1 MLAEQ
6 IQTDLTTAMKARDQR
21 ATSVLRLA
29 LAAVK
34 EAAVADDE
42 ARTLTDDEVLAVLAK
57 EAKRRDEAAAAFRAA
72 GRDESADAELA
83 ERDILARYLPQPL
96 TEDEVA
102 AIVAEVLAAE
112 GLDQPGQMGAA
123 MKAVNAVVA
132 GRADGRLVSGLVK
145 AGLAGG

>member
-1 MLAEQ
+1 VLAEQ

>member
-1 MLAEQ
+1 VLAEQ

-83 ERDILARYLPQPL
+83 ERDILARYLPPPL